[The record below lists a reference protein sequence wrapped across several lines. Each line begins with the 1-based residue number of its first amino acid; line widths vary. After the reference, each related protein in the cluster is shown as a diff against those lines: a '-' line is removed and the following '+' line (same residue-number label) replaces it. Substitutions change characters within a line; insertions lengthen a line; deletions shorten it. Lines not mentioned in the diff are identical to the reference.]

1 MRTSGLATDRTQI
14 IAALAAA
21 FPQREIGPETIGT
34 YVRALA
40 DIPVAELEQAAKAL
54 TLDSQW
60 FPTVRDLR
68 RTVAETRLQLP
79 AGEAAWA
86 QALEWADTRPTI
98 RCTAGCTNGVLPGGD
113 PVELDRSLVEPIED
127 DYLRGLL
134 ERIVK
139 QAAEPTHLCETCGGA
154 GEIPNTD
161 RLELQQPVRQALE
174 HIGGAAAIA
183 TSENLGILRA
193 QFLKAYDHVRDEAL
207 RDENLGSA
215 GLMLNS
221 GQRPAIERRST

>member
-98 RCTAGCTNGVLPGGD
+98 RCTAGCTNG
-113 PVELDRSLVEPIED
+113 
-127 DYLRGLL
+127 
-134 ERIVK
+134 
-139 QAAEPTHLCETCGGA
+139 